1 MKKVFSSTSEVC
13 HIYAQRVQTEGRAGN
28 VFFEGNIIYS
38 YGYHYELARFFQ
50 NANNETAILI
60 NDRGYSV
67 TTAKHISLV
76 RSATSHFTQFNF
88 TETDGKT
95 VLSELESLAKKM
107 IKARKPE
114 IYINRAKK
122 LYQKYSEYC
131 NFVGEKHELH
141 NLISKV
147 YNLFDTLEI
156 NEYFE
161 EKEKELKKI
170 EQRKIRKEKK
180 QFKQDL
186 ELFFNY
192 EKDFLADKFNNE
204 SFVRVSK
211 DGEKVETSKGV
222 KVDAKDAKKLY
233 QLIKAGKDIKGYKI
247 DYYTVISINGTLK
260 IGCHNINLKNMYQV
274 GEKLLQM

>member
-1 MKKVFSSTSEVC
+1 MKKVFRSTSEVC
-13 HIYAQRVQTEGRAGN
+13 HVYAQRLQTEGRAGN

-67 TTAKHISLV
+67 STSKHIGCIT
-76 RSATSHFTQFNF
+76 SATSHYTQFF
-88 TETDGKT
+88 VTETNGKDI
-95 VLSELESLAKKM
+95 LKELESLAKKLV
-107 IKARKPE
+107 KARKPE
-114 IYINRAKK
+114 IYIRQAKN
-122 LYQKYSEYC
+122 LYQRYTEYC
-131 NFVGEKHELH
+131 TFVGEKHELH

-147 YNLFDTLEI
+147 YNVFNTLEI

-186 ELFFNY
+186 ELFFNH

-204 SFVRVSK
+204 SFVRLSK
-211 DGEKVETSKGV
+211 DGEKIETSKGV
-222 KVDAKDAKKLY
+222 RVDAKDAKKLY

-260 IGCHNINLKNMYQV
+260 IGCHNINIKNMHEV

>member
-1 MKKVFSSTSEVC
+1 MKTVFKSTSEVC
-13 HIYAQRVQTEGRAGN
+13 HVFAQRVQTEGRAGN

-50 NANNETAILI
+50 NANNRTAILI

-67 TTAKHISLV
+67 STSKHIGWI

-95 VLSELESLAKKM
+95 VLNELESLAKKM

-114 IYINRAKK
+114 IYINQANS
-122 LYQKYSEYC
+122 LFSSYIEYC
-131 NFVGEKHELH
+131 NFIGKEHELH
-141 NLISKV
+141 SLILKACGAFSTGKV
-147 YNLFDTLEI
+147 K
-156 NEYFE
+156 EYFE
-161 EKEKELKKI
+161 SKELELKKI
-170 EQRKIRKEKK
+170 EREKAK
-180 QFKQDL
+180 REKLQLKKDI
-186 ELFFNY
+186 
-192 EKDFLADKFNNE
+192 KDFLNHKKNFVDYRQNNE
-204 SFVRVSK
+204 SFIRLSK
-211 DGEKVETSKGV
+211 DGLKVETSKGV

-247 DYYTVISINGTLK
+247 DYYTVISLNGVLK
-260 IGCHNINLKNMYQV
+260 IGCHNINRKNMTEI